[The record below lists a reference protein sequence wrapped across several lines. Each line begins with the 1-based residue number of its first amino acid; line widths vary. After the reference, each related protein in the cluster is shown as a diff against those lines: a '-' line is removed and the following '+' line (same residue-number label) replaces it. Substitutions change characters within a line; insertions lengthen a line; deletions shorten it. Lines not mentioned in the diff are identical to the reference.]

1 MPSYFLSQDNKSQ
14 IKWYNG
20 STQMKYIICFMKA
33 MSYYLKESAVGYIK
47 ISIEYIIAS
56 KILKSKIIYEQE
68 QKYSLHIL
76 L

>member
-1 MPSYFLSQDNKSQ
+1 
-14 IKWYNG
+14 
-20 STQMKYIICFMKA
+20 MKYIICFMKA